1 MYLNFQQTYAGTQ
14 VSTGTFMEAVNAL
27 IICEPKTAAGL
38 EQGKT
43 GEMMFL
49 LGDCV
54 VALVEVTAPSKIYH
68 FRPAL

>member
-1 MYLNFQQTYAGTQ
+1 
-14 VSTGTFMEAVNAL
+14 MEAVNAL

-68 FRPAL
+68 FGPALQKKILCCFFFSECLIH